1 MPIGSN
7 DGVDF
12 FCGVDY
18 NKGERVKGRPVTV
31 VLKEQE
37 VK

>member
-12 FCGVDY
+12 FAGWTTI
-18 NKGERVKGRPVTV
+18 KVKGRPVTV
-31 VLKEQE
+31 VLEEQE
-37 VK
+37 V